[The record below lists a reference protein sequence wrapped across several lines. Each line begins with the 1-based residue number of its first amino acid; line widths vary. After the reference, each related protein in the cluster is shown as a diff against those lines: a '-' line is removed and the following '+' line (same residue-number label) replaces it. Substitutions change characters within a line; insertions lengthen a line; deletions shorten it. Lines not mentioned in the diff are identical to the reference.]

1 MQVGEGV
8 REDEGDVGEL
18 TTASNR
24 AKEDRR
30 ERIDIGAELR
40 A

>member
-18 TTASNR
+18 TTAPIR
-24 AKEDRR
+24 AEEDRM
-30 ERIDIGAELR
+30 ERIDGDR
-40 A
+40 SFG